1 MAGLMENWYLLLR
14 TDTYLEAEILR
25 GMLEENQV
33 PVMIVNKQDSSYV
46 FLGEIELYVP
56 VHLKELARGLVGGS
70 ITN

>member
-56 VHLKELARGLVGGS
+56 VHLKELARGLAGGS

>member
-1 MAGLMENWYLLLR
+1 MENWYLLLR
-14 TDTYLEAEILR
+14 TDKYLEAEILR

-33 PVMIVNKQDSSYV
+33 PVMLVNKQDSSYV

-56 VHLKELARGLVGGS
+56 IHLKELARDLVGGS